1 MIPTGDGTH
10 DSIPGSDATWEE
22 TGSPEATE
30 QPPDESGPHAGGTSH
45 CCDGHD
51 AG

>member
-1 MIPTGDGTH
+1 MIPTGDSTH
-10 DSIPGSDATWEE
+10 DSTSDRDATWEE
-22 TGSPEATE
+22 TGPQETTE
-30 QPPDESGPHAGGTSH
+30 QPHDESGPQAGDTSH